1 MHAVLTLDL
10 HVDLC
15 LGRPPDVVG
24 GLADVDAGALAL
36 NVAQLERETLVEL
49 ATGGEEAAL
58 ERKIRFG
65 EIQVWLIYL

>member
-10 HVDLC
+10 HVDLG
-15 LGRPPDVVG
+15 LRRPPHVVG

-36 NVAQLERETLVEL
+36 HVAQLERETLVEL

-65 EIQVWLIYL
+65 KIQGWLIYL